1 MKSAIVQM
9 NRPQAAVADSRSSLH
24 SPPGWIVPLGLAILT
39 AVLTSAVVGDFRHP
53 LSDGND
59 TDQYEY
65 VGYFFA
71 KNISFTPFPHLN
83 LVNNQ
88 TFYPY
93 GLNQV
98 FLDWGFER
106 DYWYACCYRLLGGAG
121 PYLQYYY
128 VYSLVLT
135 AVGTYGLLNA
145 RFGSAKAF
153 VAGLI
158 VSIGNVY
165 AVFKFPVHMNVCVGH
180 WTMLC
185 LVATYRLLYDVQQKR
200 AVTLPYLLLWVWL
213 HVQILGQEL
222 AYVAGF
228 ALTFTTLTVP
238 VLAVLLYRQ
247 YPTVRQW
254 PSLSIS
260 YAQEQ
265 YARHRNRIWAG
276 IALIAISLYLFLPL
290 TLQIAFTAWTFD
302 FAAVP
307 ELRAWS
313 HPLRLL
319 IPHLPGLDTPTIPD
333 ERFLHDTFESY
344 AQGSPGLYL
353 TLLAAVG
360 LWQTRRRVAL
370 WLPIVAMLV
379 LCLLYHPV
387 LFPTLKLFPWFTFNR
402 HGGRATLVYPL
413 LLTLLA
419 LPIRWPAV
427 QPVDRAGRVRNMAV
441 VALLVLMLCE
451 WTYTFRLRL
460 NSPVQVASPEL
471 LRYCA
476 LLRTQPGVAVLDWPF
491 CTVGGDGVGAA
502 EGLCPYYDQQ
512 NAVFTFR
519 RFYDKKGVGQYFGR
533 LHPDQIRP
541 FLRDGWPQ
549 RLRPERDFTPQ
560 DWQFLDT
567 FLRTN
572 NFAGINLYPDLLTEK
587 QLSGF
592 YKHYGRPI
600 AETRFPAAG
609 RVVFIPTNTRLE
621 NGPLAVPY

>member
-1 MKSAIVQM
+1 
-9 NRPQAAVADSRSSLH
+9 
-24 SPPGWIVPLGLAILT
+24 VPLLLALLT
-39 AVLTSAVVGDFRHP
+39 AVLTSAVVGDFSHP

-71 KNISFTPFPHLN
+71 KNISFDPLPHLS
-83 LVNNQ
+83 LLNNQ

-106 DYWYACCYRLLGGAG
+106 DYWYALCYWLFGGAG

-135 AVGTYGLLNA
+135 AVGTYVLLYP
-145 RFGSAKAF
+145 RFGPVKSF
-153 VAGLI
+153 LAGLI

-185 LVATYRLLYDVQQKR
+185 IVATYRLLYDMQQKKT
-200 AVTLPYLLLWVWL
+200 VSLPYVLLWVWL

-228 ALTFTTLTVP
+228 ALTFTTLSVP

-247 YPTVRQW
+247 YPKAEQW
-254 PSLSIS
+254 PGLLAN
-260 YAQEQ
+260 YLRGQ
-265 YARHRNRIWAG
+265 YVQHRNRILTG
-276 IALIAISLYLFLPL
+276 IVLIAVSLYLFLPL

-302 FAAVP
+302 FGAVP
-307 ELRAWS
+307 ELRSWS

-319 IPHLPGLDTPTIPD
+319 IPHLPAIDTPILPYQ
-333 ERFLHDTFESY
+333 RVLHDTFESY
-344 AQGSPGLYL
+344 GQGSPGLYL
-353 TLLAAVG
+353 TLTAAVG
-360 LWQTRRRVAL
+360 LWQTRRRFTL
-370 WLPIVAMLV
+370 WLPIVAMLI

-387 LFPTLKLFPWFTFNR
+387 LFPTLKIFPWFTFNR
-402 HGGRATLVYPL
+402 HGGRASLVYPL

-419 LPIRWPAV
+419 LPLRWSLA
-427 QPVDRAGRVRNMAV
+427 QSGSLSGLLRVTAL
-441 VALLVLMLCE
+441 VALSMLMLCE
-451 WTYTFRLRL
+451 WTYTFRLRSSL
-460 NSPVQVASPEL
+460 PAQVASDNL
-471 LRYCA
+471 LQYCA
-476 LLRTQPGVAVLDWPF
+476 LVEKQPGVAVLDWPF
-491 CTVGGDGVGAA
+491 CTVGGDGVGAE

-533 LHPDQIRP
+533 LHPDQIKP

-549 RLRPERDFTPQ
+549 RLKPGVTFTRQ
-560 DWQFLDT
+560 DWQFMDT

-572 NFAGINLYPDLLTEK
+572 DFAGINLYPDLLTAEQTK
-587 QLSGF
+587 AF
-592 YKHYGRPI
+592 YQHYGQPI

-609 RVVFIPTNTRLE
+609 RVVFIPTRNQGG
-621 NGPLAVPY
+621 NKSSIAP